1 MNLRAEAARLGIQG
15 EYIDALGRRR
25 KVPRRA
31 IESIVQA
38 LRGES
43 ATAVEV
49 PQAHLP
55 EAHPIDTPARQAFQG
70 PAGRW
75 WLLAVQLYGVRSRRN
90 WGHGDFSDLLALIE
104 LAAEVGA
111 GGVGLNPL
119 HALFDDPPDQTSPY
133 FPNSRLF
140 LNPLYIDLDAVPE
153 FAGRRT
159 AETSSTIERL
169 RQSELVD
176 YAGIAALKQ
185 PSLRAAHQVF
195 LRHATPARRDD
206 FARFRQ
212 SRGPALARFAAFEV
226 LRRRFKDPWWTWPSE
241 WQAPDDAAI
250 ERLRT
255 ETGDELGYHEY
266 VQWLADHQ
274 LARCRDRAHALGL
287 PIGLYI
293 DVAVGVRADG
303 FDAWNAPDAIVRT
316 LALGAPPDLLNTLG
330 QDWGLAGFSGV
341 GLQAQAFAPFRDMLR
356 ASMRYA
362 GAIRLD
368 HVLGLK
374 RLYLIPAGLRPDQGA
389 YVRMPFEQLLGVT
402 AEESQAR
409 RCIVIGEDL
418 GTVPRGFRTQVAR
431 HAIWSYQVMM
441 FERDARGDFRPPEHY
456 AERALVTF
464 STHDLPPFT
473 GWLTQH
479 DLRVREALHI
489 PAGETSDGRARAVT
503 ALQAALRRQGY
514 PACDFPSVAGY
525 LAASPARLLAV
536 GLEDVLEV
544 RDQANVPGTIDQHP
558 NWRRKL
564 PVELERIRDDPRL
577 GAVARIAAERGRA
590 ARPGIAPTRHAEQS
604 ETIAR

>member
-1 MNLRAEAARLGIQG
+1 MNLRAEAARLGVQG

-25 KVPRRA
+25 KVSRQA
-31 IESIVQA
+31 LESIVRA
-38 LRGES
+38 LRSGS
-43 ATAVEV
+43 ARAVEV
-49 PQAHLP
+49 PDSR
-55 EAHPIDTPARQAFQG
+55 PIASPPRQAFQG

-75 WLLAVQLYGVRSRRN
+75 WLLAVQLYGVRSRHN

-119 HALFDDPPDQTSPY
+119 HALFDDLPDQPSPY
-133 FPNSRLF
+133 SPNSRLL
-140 LNPLYIDLDAVPE
+140 LNPLYVDLDAVPE
-153 FAGRRT
+153 FEGPST
-159 AETSSTIERL
+159 AEMSSTIERL

-176 YAGIAALKQ
+176 YVGISALKQ
-185 PSLRAAHQVF
+185 RGLRAAHQAF
-195 LRHATPARRDD
+195 LTDATSARRED
-206 FARFRQ
+206 FAKFRE
-212 SRGPALARFAAFEV
+212 SRGMVLVRFAAFEV
-226 LRRRFKDPWWTWPSE
+226 LRRRFKEPWWEWPPE
-241 WQAPDDAAI
+241 WRTPDDVAI
-250 ERLRT
+250 EQLRA
-255 ETGDELGYHEY
+255 ETGDEIGFHEY
-266 VQWLADHQ
+266 TQWLADHQ
-274 LARCRDRAHALGL
+274 LMRCRDRAHELGL
-287 PIGLYI
+287 PVGLYI

-303 FDAWNAPDAIVRT
+303 FDAWNAPDAVTRA
-316 LALGAPPDLLNTLG
+316 LSLGAPPDALNTLG
-330 QDWGLAGFSGV
+330 QNWALAGFSGV
-341 GLQAQAFAPFRDMLR
+341 GLQAQGFAPYRDMLR

-389 YVRMPFEQLLGVT
+389 YVRMPFEQLLDAT

-418 GTVPRGFRTQVAR
+418 GTVPRGFRAEVAR
-431 HAIWSYQVMM
+431 HGIWSYQVMM
-441 FERDARGDFRPPEHY
+441 FERDARGDFRPPEHF

-479 DLRVREALHI
+479 DLGVRESLHI
-489 PAGETSDGRARAVT
+489 PAGETSDERDRAAA

-514 PACDFPSVAGY
+514 SACDFASVAGY
-525 LAASPARLLAV
+525 LAASPARLLAI
-536 GLEDVLEV
+536 GLEDVLDV
-544 RDQANVPGTIDQHP
+544 HDQVNIPGTGDQHP

-564 PVELERIRDDPRL
+564 PLELERIRDDPRL
-577 GAVARIAAERGRA
+577 REIARIAAERGRSGRAKA
-590 ARPGIAPTRHAEQS
+590 ALTTGAEQS